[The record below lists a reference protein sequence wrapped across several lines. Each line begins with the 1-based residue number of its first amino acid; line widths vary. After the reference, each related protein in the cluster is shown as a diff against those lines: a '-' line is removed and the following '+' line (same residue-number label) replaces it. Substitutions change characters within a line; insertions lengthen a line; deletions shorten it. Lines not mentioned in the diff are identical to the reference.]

1 MKFSFL
7 GFNAISR
14 PLAEAILAHPD
25 HHFVAVYAADEEFSP
40 TEFPGVQQEQEWEAV
55 LHNSESDMIVISPH
69 CDQAAQEDR
78 LRRVVQ
84 CELPAIAIQP
94 YCNVLAAF
102 EMDMIQVQT
111 SAPLICY
118 SPADYQS
125 LVGDLNAWITDPTSS
140 PLGRIWQIAIHSN
153 PNTIQRAGVLKQLAY
168 DISVVRNIAG
178 TIRQV
183 NAITNSVRE
192 DVFDNLNVIFTTDS
206 PSLFSWYLDPSLP
219 ARACELRL
227 TGDDGE
233 LTVLLSQHHA
243 CWRIK
248 GEPTLPSASSAET
261 FLKSLSETLSDPTNN
276 RSWINWCQDLDVAE
290 TVPTSLRRQRTI
302 DMLDEARTEEGS
314 FKGVMSIGG
323 CALLLATL
331 FVLLAGTIIEGFRFP
346 SKNNSYQATRPDGPS
361 AQQSPTDTRALW
373 IRLWPVYPFA
383 LFLLLQ
389 FLRLII
395 KSPGP
400 HATAKTDLS
409 TNPRGPPG

>member
-14 PLAEAILAHPD
+14 PLAEAILAHPE
-25 HHFVAVYAADEEFSP
+25 HQFVAVFAADEEFSL
-40 TEFPGVQQEQEWEAV
+40 TDFPGVQQEREWEAV

-69 CDQAAQEDR
+69 SDQAAQEDR

-118 SPADYQS
+118 SPADHQS
-125 LVGDLNAWITDPTSS
+125 LVGDLNAWITDPASS
-140 PLGRIWQIAIHSN
+140 PLGRIWQIAMHSN
-153 PNTIQRAGVLKQLAY
+153 PDTIQRAGVLKQLAY

-183 NAITNSVRE
+183 NATTNSVGE
-192 DVFDNLNVIFTTDS
+192 DVFDNLNIIFTTDS
-206 PSLFSWYLDPSLP
+206 PSLFAWYLDQSLP
-219 ARACELRL
+219 ARACELKL
-227 TGDDGE
+227 TGDDGD
-233 LTVLLSQHHA
+233 LTVVLSQNHA
-243 CWRIK
+243 CWQIK
-248 GEPTLPSASSAET
+248 GETNLQSASSAET
-261 FLKSLSETLSDPTNN
+261 FLKSLPETLSEPATNP
-276 RSWINWCQDLDVAE
+276 SWLNWCQDLDVAE
-290 TVPTSLRRQRTI
+290 TVPTSLRRRRTI
-302 DMLDEARTEEGS
+302 DMLDEARTEEGA

-323 CALLLATL
+323 CALLLATM
-331 FVLLAGTIIEGFRFP
+331 FALLAGTIIEGFRFP
-346 SKNNSYQATRPDGPS
+346 FRKNSYQATQPEERS
-361 AQQSPTDTRALW
+361 AQQSPTDAPAFW

-395 KSPGP
+395 KSPAP
-400 HATAKTDLS
+400 AAVAKTDLS
-409 TNPRGPPG
+409 TIPRGPPG

>member
-14 PLAEAILAHPD
+14 PLAEAIVAHPE
-25 HHFVAVYAADEEFSP
+25 HQLVAVYVADEEFSLRD
-40 TEFPGVQQEQEWEAV
+40 FPGVQQEQEWESI
-55 LHNSESDMIVISPH
+55 LHNSESDMIVISPI
-69 CDQAAQEDR
+69 CDQDAQEDR

-94 YCNVLAAF
+94 YCSVLAAF

-118 SPADYQS
+118 SPADYQP
-125 LVGDLNAWITDPTSS
+125 LVGDLNAWITDPASS

-153 PNTIQRAGVLKQLAY
+153 PDTIQRDGVLKQLAY

-178 TIRQV
+178 SIRQV
-183 NAITNSVRE
+183 SAITNSVRE
-192 DVFDNLNVIFTTDS
+192 DLFDNLNITFTTDS
-206 PSLFSWYLDPSLP
+206 PSLFAWYLDPSLS
-219 ARACELRL
+219 ARTCELRV
-227 TGDDGE
+227 TGADGE
-233 LTVLLSQHHA
+233 LTVQLAQRHA
-243 CWRIK
+243 CWRID
-248 GEPTLPSASSAET
+248 GEPTHQPASSAEL
-261 FLKSLSETLSDPTNN
+261 FLESLPETLSSPDTNS
-276 RSWINWCQDLDVAE
+276 SWLNWCQDLDVAE
-290 TVPTSLRRQRTI
+290 TVPTSLRRRRTI
-302 DMLDEARTEEGS
+302 DILDEARTEEGS

-346 SKNNSYQATRPDGPS
+346 SRKNSYRSSSPEDPS
-361 AQQSPTDTRALW
+361 VQQSPTDPRALW

-383 LFLLLQ
+383 FFLLLQ

-395 KSPGP
+395 NPPTSSVP
-400 HATAKTDLS
+400 AKPDLS
-409 TNPRGPPG
+409 TIPRGPPG